1 METHVP
7 VLKMFSRTMWKPN
20 QTVTR
25 SGSKAHLI
33 PRPIRPSLNLP
44 ERRLRRGAPACPG
57 PDRNTKSQNL
67 RLQQHEAQ
75 DGRVRLCKNYK
86 THLWSGYFSS
96 LPAPPGRAS
105 RSDLPGSCGS
115 ATLGWWGGV
124 SLGGFAVLQF
134 ALPPFGRAGE
144 GGLSSEWRGGGGCWM
159 SGAEVFGRFPCSVT
173 CGRGG
178 FGGGVVMLSVCL
190 FARLGGGDKQ

>member
-25 SGSKAHLI
+25 SGSKARLI

-134 ALPPFGRAGE
+134 ALPAFGRAGE
-144 GGLSSEWRGGGGCWM
+144 GGLSSEWCGGFW
-159 SGAEVFGRFPCSVT
+159 EVSVF
-173 CGRGG
+173 CHLWKRRVWGRGG
-178 FGGGVVMLSVCL
+178 HAFRVFVCPTW
-190 FARLGGGDKQ
+190 GGGDKQ